1 MLAEDGWTVDAAAH
15 RLCGC
20 VEAQEIIPA
29 IAQEKPFDVQ
39 MEYVL

>member
-1 MLAEDGWTVDAAAH
+1 MLAEDSWAVVASAH
-15 RLCGC
+15 LLCGC

-29 IAQEKPFDVQ
+29 IAREEPFDVQ

>member
-1 MLAEDGWTVDAAAH
+1 MLAEDEWPVGAAAH
-15 RLCGC
+15 LLCGC

-29 IAQEKPFDVQ
+29 IAQEETFDVQ